1 MRLKGWFFVLEVDL
15 STDSHTTLV
24 RWLAS
29 KKLSHLFSEENKRI
43 SYYSFSRMGRE
54 WLIARSSC
62 EIVDPAVWS
71 SEIEI
76 DDTEPVRFFVRVYAT
91 KIIRPPNLTYEV
103 ASRSNVITTKYVI
116 CDEEALNMRLAKTL
130 AECGIVSGCEL
141 TRNLS
146 TVAVKVWHKRQSK
159 KGLRHG
165 VDFIVVAKISDTELF
180 KHAWQTGTGIKRV
193 YGFGAIRLES
203 EVFDLMQ
210 ALRNDTLVIA
220 NAHREQY

>member
-76 DDTEPVRFFVRVYAT
+76 DDAEPVRFFVRVYSGVEISFIQPFLIQAFFNRT
-91 KIIRPPNLTYEV
+91 WIIR
-103 ASRSNVITTKYVI
+103 
-116 CDEEALNMRLAKTL
+116 C
-130 AECGIVSGCEL
+130 
-141 TRNLS
+141 
-146 TVAVKVWHKRQSK
+146 
-159 KGLRHG
+159 
-165 VDFIVVAKISDTELF
+165 F
-180 KHAWQTGTGIKRV
+180 
-193 YGFGAIRLES
+193 
-203 EVFDLMQ
+203 
-210 ALRNDTLVIA
+210 
-220 NAHREQY
+220 